1 MRRFRL
7 HKCAR
12 ASYVAPGRRG
22 TLEEARKSCHACP
35 KTEKV
40 TFLIEWTLSGNHSK
54 VKSRREGT
62 LDSLLH

>member
-22 TLEEARKSCHACP
+22 TLEEARKSCHASP

-40 TFLIEWTLSGNHSK
+40 NSLIEQTLSENHAK
-54 VKSRREGT
+54 VIRMRNNGKLT
-62 LDSLLH
+62 N